1 LAILKG
7 EIKMPVFYILVFIAA
22 CLLWLLLS
30 SVYKPLGKLG
40 HRIWKDAQDAM
51 NEEDENENKK
61 E

>member
-1 LAILKG
+1 
-7 EIKMPVFYILVFIAA
+7 MPVFYILVFIAA

-40 HRIWKDAQDAM
+40 YRLWKDAEDAM
-51 NEEDENENKK
+51 NEEDEEENKK